1 MNEILRRFYRIAKQK
16 FFYYKVI
23 FNKKKRFL
31 EIEIFGF
38 VMGRIKLYAD
48 LNKKKIKLKYQNVHS
63 FYLRNN

>member
-1 MNEILRRFYRIAKQK
+1 MNEILRRFYGIVKQK

-38 VMGRIKLYAD
+38 VMGRIKLHAD
-48 LNKKKIKLKYQNVHS
+48 LNKKKLN
-63 FYLRNN
+63 